1 MIKFSSMIT
10 FLFLTVEL
18 HAAQPSA
25 TESGF
30 QKHAAPFLKQ
40 YCIQCHNAEKMNSG
54 IRVDHLTA
62 GFADNEIRLWDA
74 ILHQVKDEAMPPK
87 GKAQPTNLERQQ
99 LISWIKSSTD
109 IARLRPMPKRPLR
122 LLHLNLSLASMK
134 LRQMRNLLMSFIP
147 LAP

>member
-54 IRVDHLTA
+54 IRVDQFNVE
-62 GFADNEIRLWDA
+62 FADNEIRLWDA
-74 ILHQVKDEAMPPK
+74 ILHQVKDEGCPPK
-87 GKAQPTNLERQQ
+87 A
-99 LISWIKSSTD
+99 
-109 IARLRPMPKRPLR
+109 KRNP
-122 LLHLNLSLASMK
+122 
-134 LRQMRNLLMSFIP
+134 QT
-147 LAP
+147 